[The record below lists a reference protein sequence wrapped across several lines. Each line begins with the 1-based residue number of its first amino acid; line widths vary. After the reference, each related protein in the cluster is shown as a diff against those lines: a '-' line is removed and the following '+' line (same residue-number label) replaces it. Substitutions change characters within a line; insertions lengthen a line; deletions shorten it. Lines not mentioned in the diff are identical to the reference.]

1 MSRKAKKY
9 SIVLLTV
16 CLSAAVFAL
25 TAFAKT
31 EPPAAPSGFRTVALT
46 GTGIQA
52 DPETQAGGNAAG
64 NNTGDNGTGEN
75 GAGDNGTGDNG
86 TGGNGTGN
94 NGTGD
99 NGTGNNGTGD
109 NGTGDNGTGD
119 NGTGDNGTG
128 GNGTGDN
135 GTGSEENEKIDVTLN
150 YNDGSA
156 PKVVSVAPGTQV
168 KALPVPER
176 KGYEFDCWTMNGVE
190 VSRSLE
196 IYTEI
201 ALTARWTVSAASS
214 KASSSYA
221 SVDTHESEVEQA
233 ASRAA
238 EAISD
243 PDVLS
248 SEDWGSLLS
257 TPSGAEVGTGTL
269 SSAASSQASR
279 GGGGSWL
286 FPVGIG
292 LIVLSA
298 CGIGAFIY
306 LQFFSGAGPRIPP
319 GPVGDGGFKNTEF
332 TDISSHS
339 DGPYPAP
346 DAPDAPQAP
355 EAPRPD
361 SEDDTRP
368 VPPQI
373 RRAPA
378 SDQSGPAKAQARPV
392 NGEKGGFDW
401 DKFFSDD
408 I

>member
-16 CLSAAVFAL
+16 CLSAAVFTMTAL
-25 TAFAKT
+25 AKIK
-31 EPPAAPSGFRTVALT
+31 PPSAPSSGLPGFRAVALT
-46 GTGIQA
+46 GSSS
-52 DPETQAGGNAAG
+52 
-64 NNTGDNGTGEN
+64 EN
-75 GAGDNGTGDNG
+75 QTGDNG
-86 TGGNGTGN
+86 TGG
-94 NGTGD
+94 
-99 NGTGNNGTGD
+99 
-109 NGTGDNGTGD
+109 

-135 GTGSEENEKIDVTLN
+135 GTGGNGTGDNGTGGQTSSSSSESEGDVETYHVTLD

-156 PKVVSVAPGTQV
+156 PRDVPVPSGTLVSS
-168 KALPVPER
+168 LPVPER
-176 KGYEFDCWTMNGVE
+176 KGYDFDCWTMNGVE
-190 VSRSLE
+190 VSPSLE
-196 IYTEI
+196 IYTDI
-201 ALTARWTVSAASS
+201 SLTARWTVSTASS
-214 KASSSYA
+214 KAPSSYA
-221 SVDTHESEVEQA
+221 SVDTHEQEVEQA

-257 TPSGAEVGTGTL
+257 AASETGAAGAGTL
-269 SSAASSQASR
+269 SSSSPRTSQ

-298 CGIGAFIY
+298 CGIGAFVY

-319 GPVGDGGFKNTEF
+319 GPSEGGEFKDMEF

-346 DAPDAPQAP
+346 EEPQDPAP
-355 EAPRPD
+355 PRSG

-368 VPPQI
+368 VPPQT
-373 RRAPA
+373 RQAPA
-378 SDQSGPAKAQARPV
+378 PDQNDPPKAEALPV
-392 NGEKGGFDW
+392 DGGKSSFDW
-401 DKFFSDD
+401 DKFFNDD